1 MKTIEEIYAEMFE
14 EHEHVYA
21 ARRQERIKASN
32 PYGCN
37 QYGHRKGH
45 GGSSSGGSSK
55 QSGPEKKGDNKP
67 EEKKPQQAPKKQ
79 SVNEDIK
86 KTPSKSEDLNKD
98 FDEVQKRVRA
108 YIDEHKKWIKEGEEE
123 IKKLTNHEYSDMD
136 EFTDVSSDVATE
148 KQTITHYEKKNK
160 KLEEELKWLES
171 RKKYYE
177 ENLKIKESVD
187 QDPERAVGFDLE
199 SELKTTEDHYKRA
212 KARLLDILENTF

>member
-1 MKTIEEIYAEMFE
+1 MFE
-14 EHEHVYA
+14 EHELVLA
-21 ARRQERIKASN
+21 ARRQERIKAAN

-37 QYGHRKGH
+37 RYGHRKGH
-45 GGSSSGGSSK
+45 GGSSSEGSSK
-55 QSGPEKKGDNKP
+55 QSEPEKKGDNKP
-67 EEKKPQQAPKKQ
+67 EEKKPQQGPKKQ

-86 KTPSKSEDLNKD
+86 KTPSKNEDLNKD
-98 FDEVQKRVRA
+98 FDAVQKRVRA
-108 YIDEHKKWIKEGEEE
+108 YIEEHKKLIKESEEE

-136 EFTDVSSDVATE
+136 EFTDVSSAVATE
-148 KQTITHYEKKNK
+148 KQTIAHYEKKNK

-187 QDPERAVGFDLE
+187 QDPEMAVGFDLE
-199 SELKTTEDHYKRA
+199 AELKTTEDHYKRS